1 MSPRNYQL
9 LRESGMIRVHANI
22 SVELNDHLKKCAKQ
36 ANMHADDFI
45 GHQITEHNADFFNAV
60 KIDKVADYAMEQLGP
75 TWMEILKSKAFR
87 GQQEVEALVHGTGYN
102 APTSPR
108 NDAIHHQ

>member
-9 LRESGMIRVHANI
+9 LRENGMIRVHANI
-22 SVELNDHLKKCAKQ
+22 STELNDHLKRCAKQ

-45 GHQITEHNADFFNAV
+45 GRQISEYNADFFNAA

-75 TWMEILKSKAFR
+75 AWMEILKSKAFR
-87 GQQEVEALVHGTGYN
+87 GQQEVEGLIQGGGV
-102 APTSPR
+102 
-108 NDAIHHQ
+108 